1 MKEVYIGPLFA
12 QYFLV
17 SPDQGEVSVLPI
29 KN

>member
-17 SPDQGEVSVLPI
+17 SSDQGEVSVLPI
-29 KN
+29 KT

>member
-17 SPDQGEVSVLPI
+17 SSDQGEVSVLPI